1 MKTSHRILKNDLWH
15 SWLVE
20 AIIPRLTN
28 RWVGW
33 GSFALVAIG
42 LWADLIFTEFFVLK
56 MERNRLAICIYP
68 DKVPVYK
75 THIFL
80 WLREGVH
87 DIEFMLRPV
96 SLFLWVMCM
105 SAFVSYFLIVLFR
118 ISLKKF
124 FALICDGF
132 AP

>member
-1 MKTSHRILKNDLWH
+1 MIHRILKNDLWH

-28 RWVGW
+28 SWVGW

-42 LWADLIFTEFFVLK
+42 LWSDLIFTEFFVLK
-56 MERNRLAICIYP
+56 MERNSLAICIYP

-75 THIFL
+75 IHIFL

-87 DIEFMLRPV
+87 DIEFMLRPM

-118 ISLKKF
+118 ISLKIF